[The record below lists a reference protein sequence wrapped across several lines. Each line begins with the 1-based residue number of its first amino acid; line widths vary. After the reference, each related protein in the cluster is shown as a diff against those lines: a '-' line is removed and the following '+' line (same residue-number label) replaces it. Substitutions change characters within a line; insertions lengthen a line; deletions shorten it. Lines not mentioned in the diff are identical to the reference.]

1 MKPVLVLVASALLA
15 GPVLAQS
22 HDHGAGK
29 HHSPYAGLEKR
40 EIKALS
46 NEQLAELRAG
56 RGMGLALPAEL
67 NGYPGPLHVLELA
80 ERLELTPDQRA
91 RTQFLFNEMQR
102 KAAAIGDRMIES
114 EKRLDALFALR
125 LATHEKLTAATTEA
139 ASLQGE
145 LRATHLSYHIE
156 MNNLLTPKQVAQYA
170 QLRGY
175 SEALMRSR

>member
-1 MKPVLVLVASALLA
+1 MKPVLVLAAYALLA
-15 GPVLAQS
+15 SPVFAQS
-22 HDHGAGK
+22 HDHVASK

-46 NEQLAELRAG
+46 NEQIAELRAG

-80 ERLELTPDQRA
+80 DGLELTPDQRT
-91 RTQFLFNEMQR
+91 RTQSLFNEMQR
-102 KAAAIGDRMIES
+102 KAAALGERVIEG
-114 EKRLDALFALR
+114 ERRLDAFFASW
-125 LATHEKLTAATTEA
+125 LATHEKLTAATTEV

-156 MNNLLTPKQVAQYA
+156 MKNLLTPKQVAQYA
-170 QLRGY
+170 RLRGY
-175 SEALMRSR
+175 SE